1 MNPADV
7 DPPQHLGTAA
17 GQSSAHH
24 GADVGSAPP
33 VEPMAGRR
41 LVVIGAVAA
50 AVLVILLVVT
60 MIPRHSVDREL
71 RAEAT
76 ARDSAP
82 AVQVT
87 TVKRAAAGT
96 ELALP
101 GTIQALHESAIYAR
115 VTGYVKRWNADIG
128 AIVHTGQL
136 LAEIDAP
143 ELSQSAEQAQA
154 QLTQTHAALGLAK
167 ADLDRWRVLARDSA
181 VTSQELDQKRAAFE
195 AAQANT
201 GAADANLR
209 RLVQTRQWTRVTAPF
224 TGVITARNIDIGSL
238 ITPAGGTSAPA
249 GATGVGGAA
258 AAGSMFRIAQTDTV
272 RIYLTVPEGYATSI
286 RTGLDAE
293 VTAQGIPGRTFPGRV
308 VRTSNA
314 LDASSR
320 TLLTEIDVPN
330 RDFALLPGMSV
341 QATLRFPRTT
351 PPLLLPASSLVIRSN
366 GVQVMVVE
374 NAQGSSA
381 GTIHFRSV
389 RLGRDYGATVEVAD
403 GLIDGTTVVLNPNA
417 DLVDGTR
424 VRIVAAAADKPAPSA
439 AATK

>member
-1 MNPADV
+1 MSATDANRPKHPVTAD
-7 DPPQHLGTAA
+7 P
-17 GQSSAHH
+17 SHH

-33 VEPMAGRR
+33 VTPMAGRR
-41 LVVIGAVAA
+41 LVVIGVTAA
-50 AVLVILLVVT
+50 AILIVLLIVTLV
-60 MIPRHSVDREL
+60 PRHSVDQEL

-82 AVQVT
+82 SVQVA
-87 TVKRAAAGT
+87 TVQRASAGT

-115 VTGYVKRWNADIG
+115 VTGYVKRWTADIG
-128 AIVHTGQL
+128 SIVRAGQL

-154 QLTQTHAALGLAK
+154 QLRQTRAALGLAQ
-167 ADLDRWRVLARDSA
+167 ADLDRWKSLARDSA
-181 VTSQELDQKRAAFE
+181 VTGQELDQKRAAFE

-209 RLVQTRQWTRVTAPF
+209 RLVQTREWTRVTAPF

-238 ITPAGGTSAPA
+238 ITPAGGTSAPV
-249 GATGVGGAA
+249 GATGIGGAA
-258 AAGSMFRIAQTDTV
+258 GAGSMFRIAQTDTV

-286 RTGLDAE
+286 RVGLTAD
-293 VTAQGIPGRTFPGRV
+293 VTAQGIPGRVFPGRV

-314 LDASSR
+314 LDATSR

-330 RDFALLPGMSV
+330 RDFALLPGMSA
-341 QATLRFPRTT
+341 QATLHFPRTT
-351 PPLLLPASSLVIRSN
+351 PPLLLPATALVIRSS

-374 NAQGSSA
+374 NQPGSPSA
-381 GTIHFRSV
+381 TIHFRAV
-389 RLGRDYGATVEVAD
+389 KLGRDYGATVEVAD

-417 DLVDGTR
+417 DLVDGAR
-424 VRIVAAAADKPAPSA
+424 VRVVAASPKPGASGA
-439 AATK
+439 AAK

>member
-7 DPPQHLGTAA
+7 DPPQHVAA
-17 GQSSAHH
+17 GSGQAPVHH
-24 GADVGSAPP
+24 GADVGSAPA
-33 VEPMAGRR
+33 VEPMSGRR
-41 LVVIGAVAA
+41 LFVIGGLAA
-50 AVLVILLVVT
+50 AGLALLLVVT
-60 MIPRHSVDREL
+60 MVPRHSVDTEL

-87 TVKRAAAGT
+87 TVKRAPAGT
-96 ELALP
+96 ELVLP

-128 AIVHTGQL
+128 SIVHTGQL

-181 VTSQELDQKRAAFE
+181 VTGQELDQKRAAFD

-238 ITPAGGTSAPA
+238 ITPAGGTSAPI
-249 GATGVGGAA
+249 GANGVGGAA

-286 RTGLDAE
+286 RTGLDAQ
-293 VTAQGIPGRTFPGRV
+293 VSAQGIPGRVFPGRV

-314 LDASSR
+314 LDATSR

-341 QATLRFPRTT
+341 QATLHFPRTA
-351 PPLLLPASSLVIRSN
+351 PPLLLPASALVIRSN

-374 NAQGSSA
+374 NAPGSAA

-389 RLGRDYGATVEVAD
+389 RLGRDYGGTVEVAD
-403 GLIDGTTVVLNPNA
+403 GLIDGATVVLNPNA

-424 VRIVAAAADKPAPSA
+424 VRIVSGAAEQQAPSA
-439 AATK
+439 TGSK

>member
-1 MNPADV
+1 MSTTDANRPK
-7 DPPQHLGTAA
+7 PPVQAEP
-17 GQSSAHH
+17 SHH

-41 LVVIGAVAA
+41 LVVFGVMAA
-50 AVLVILLVVT
+50 AVLLILLIVT
-60 MIPRHSVDREL
+60 LIPRHSVDQEL

-87 TVKRAAAGT
+87 TVQRAAAGT

-115 VTGYVKRWNADIG
+115 VTGYVKRWTADIG
-128 AIVHTGQL
+128 SIVHAGQL

-154 QLTQTHAALGLAK
+154 QLRQTRAALGLAQ
-167 ADLDRWRVLARDSA
+167 ADLDRWRTLARDSA
-181 VTSQELDQKRAAFE
+181 VTGQELDQKRAAFE

-209 RLVQTRQWTRVTAPF
+209 RLVQTREWTRVTAPF
-224 TGVITARNIDIGSL
+224 TGVITARNVDIGSL
-238 ITPAGGTSAPA
+238 ITPAGGTSAPV
-249 GATGVGGAA
+249 GATGIGGAA
-258 AAGSMFRIAQTDTV
+258 GAGSMFRIAQTDTV

-286 RTGLDAE
+286 RVGLTAE
-293 VTAQGIPGRTFPGRV
+293 VTAQGIPGRVFPGRV

-330 RDFALLPGMSV
+330 RDFALLPGMSA
-341 QATLRFPRTT
+341 QATLHFPRTT
-351 PPLLLPASSLVIRSN
+351 PPLLLPATALVIRS
-366 GVQVMVVE
+366 GGAQVMVVE
-374 NAQGSSA
+374 NKPGSTA
-381 GTIHFRSV
+381 ATIHFRAIT
-389 RLGRDYGATVEVAD
+389 LGRDYGATVEVAN

-417 DLVDGTR
+417 DLVDGSR
-424 VRIVAAAADKPAPSA
+424 VRVVAATPKPGASGGAAK
-439 AATK
+439 

>member
-1 MNPADV
+1 
-7 DPPQHLGTAA
+7 
-17 GQSSAHH
+17 
-24 GADVGSAPP
+24 
-33 VEPMAGRR
+33 MAGRR
-41 LVVIGAVAA
+41 LVVLAATGAV
-50 AVLVILLVVT
+50 ILVVLLIAT
-60 MIPRHSVDREL
+60 IIPRHSVDQEL

-82 AVQVT
+82 SVQVT
-87 TVKRAAAGT
+87 LVQRAAAGT

-128 AIVHTGQL
+128 SIVRNGQL

-154 QLTQTHAALGLAK
+154 QVRQTRAALGLAQ
-167 ADLDRWRVLARDSA
+167 ADLERWRGLASDSA
-181 VTSQELDQKRAAFE
+181 VTRQELDQKRAAFE

-201 GAADANLR
+201 GASEANLR
-209 RLVQTRQWTRVTAPF
+209 RLVQTREWTRVTAPF
-224 TGVITARNIDIGSL
+224 AGVITARNVDIGSL

-249 GATGVGGAA
+249 GATGVGGGA
-258 AAGSMFRIAQTDTV
+258 AAGSMFRIAQTDTM
-272 RIYLTVPEGYATSI
+272 RIYLAVPEGYATSI
-286 RTGLDAE
+286 RPGLEAAI
-293 VTAQGIPGRTFPGRV
+293 TAQGIPGRVFPGTI
-308 VRTSNA
+308 VRTSKS
-314 LDASSR
+314 LDATSR

-341 QATLRFPRTT
+341 QATLHFPRTT

-366 GVQVMVVE
+366 GVQVMMVE
-374 NAQGSSA
+374 KARDGSS
-381 GTIHFRSV
+381 GTIHFRAV

-403 GLIDGTTVVLNPNA
+403 GLIDGATVVLNPNA

-424 VRIVAAAADKPAPSA
+424 VRIVSA
-439 AATK
+439 VGTSPQNGATQK